1 MFFDEAVLS
10 RSEKVK
16 TLETSI
22 EESSQELVQ
31 QMEAG
36 KSETLVQYLEYCA
49 QFHEYSFRNILLAL
63 WQRPGLTR
71 LAGLRQWNKLGR
83 RVKAGEKGIAIL
95 APMTVKRSRDEEDL
109 EEEPNVI
116 TLFKVVY
123 VFDVSQTEGDPLP
136 DLVHATGD
144 VSVLY
149 PRLVEAVQEAGIK
162 LEVLEDVPGS
172 FGALGASYGGRIV
185 LRVDL
190 APADAFRTLVH
201 EYAHELLHWR
211 AAKEDKTICETEA
224 DATAFIVCRHFSI
237 ECDTADYLQLHDST
251 THVLL
256 DRLETIRRTAARII
270 VALERDEDAEG
281 GQADDTPA
289 AA

>member
-1 MFFDEAVLS
+1 MFFEEAVLS

-16 TLETSI
+16 VLETSI

-36 KSETLVQYLEYCA
+36 KSETLVRYLEYCA

-71 LAGLRQWNKLGR
+71 MAGLRQWNKLGR

-95 APMTVKRSRDEEDL
+95 APMTVNKRDEKDFEN
-109 EEEPNVI
+109 EPRVI

-136 DLVHATGD
+136 DMIHATGD
-144 VSVLY
+144 VSALY
-149 PRLVEAVQEAGIK
+149 PALVQAVRNEGIT

-172 FGALGASYGGRIV
+172 FGALGASYGGRII
-185 LRVDL
+185 LCADL

-211 AAKEDKTICETEA
+211 AAKEDKTIRETEA
-224 DATAFIVCRHFSI
+224 DATAFIVCRHFNVES
-237 ECDTADYLQLHDST
+237 DTADYLLLHDST
-251 THVLL
+251 TQVLL
-256 DRLETIRRTAARII
+256 ERLETVRRMAARII
-270 VALERDEDAEG
+270 EALERKENAEG
-281 GQADDTPA
+281 GDANDTPA